1 MFNPMSR
8 GKWILLALIALVG
21 ILSPTIVQAINPDSA
36 EAKTSQHRTWRTAHF
51 LFHKYKT
58 QNHGWKVKRVR
69 TRKITYRH
77 IMTRHCWLSKAGGK
91 KHLKCG
97 KWHYKRRHHA
107 VRHRSSGG
115 SSAWVLPSRVVMC
128 ESGGNSRV
136 VNRTGA
142 GAANGYPAGL
152 YQITGPTW
160 RAYGGG
166 RFASTA
172 DRASIYQQGVIAKRV
187 LANQGT
193 RAWACW

>member
-1 MFNPMSR
+1 MSKSPNQAREMPHMFNPMSR

-21 ILSPTIVQAINPDSA
+21 VLSPTIVQAINPDSA

-107 VRHRSSGG
+107 VRHRSSAVARLGFFPRE
-115 SSAWVLPSRVVMC
+115 SSCASPVATRV
-128 ESGGNSRV
+128 S
-136 VNRTGA
+136 
-142 GAANGYPAGL
+142 
-152 YQITGPTW
+152 
-160 RAYGGG
+160 
-166 RFASTA
+166 
-172 DRASIYQQGVIAKRV
+172 
-187 LANQGT
+187 
-193 RAWACW
+193 